1 MLSVDCV
8 TELLLLAHVFLY
20 TQGLT
25 LIVIDKYDDLIFLY
39 PPESAREPDGE

>member
-8 TELLLLAHVFLY
+8 AELLLLAHVFVF

-25 LIVIDKYDDLIFLY
+25 LIVIDKYDLIFLY
-39 PPESAREPDGE
+39 PAERAREPDGE